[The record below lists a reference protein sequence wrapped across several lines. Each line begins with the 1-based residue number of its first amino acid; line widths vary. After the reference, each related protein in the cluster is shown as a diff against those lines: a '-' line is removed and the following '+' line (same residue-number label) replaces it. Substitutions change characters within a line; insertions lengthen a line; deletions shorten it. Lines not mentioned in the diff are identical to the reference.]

1 MADAFNL
8 LRSDHQMVLGLLN
21 AFESGEQDPAG
32 LADRLVREESAHEA
46 AEEMYFWPLVRDQL
60 PDGDTLAAQALAQ
73 ESEGKQLLDRIQRTD
88 PAGADFAHL
97 IDSFAVAAKDHIA
110 FEEKRVWDALKPAL
124 TPPDVEALG
133 TNLEVAKRTGPTRPH
148 PARPRPTRR
157 P

>member
-110 FEEKRVWDALKPAL
+110 FEEKRVRDALK
-124 TPPDVEALG
+124 
-133 TNLEVAKRTGPTRPH
+133 TGPDSARRGGPQHKPGGSQADRTDQAP